1 MANLKLKLEAFIED
15 VNQED
20 GITLRLFEKVTD
32 SLFFLIKWAGIP
44 FILYL
49 LFEVTRL

>member
-1 MANLKLKLEAFIED
+1 MLNLKLRLEAFIED

-44 FILYL
+44 FMLYL

>member
-1 MANLKLKLEAFIED
+1 MLNLKLRLEAFIED